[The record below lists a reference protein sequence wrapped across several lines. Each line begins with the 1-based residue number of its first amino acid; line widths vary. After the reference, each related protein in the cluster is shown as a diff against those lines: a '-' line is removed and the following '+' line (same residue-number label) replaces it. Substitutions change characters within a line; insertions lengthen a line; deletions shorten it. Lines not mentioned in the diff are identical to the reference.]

1 MKFFRKRKSAPLSP
15 EELERELRER
25 AESKRNAMGDPLGS
39 DVFGDSSFVNGISR
53 AQFTV
58 NEGGIESL
66 IARRVF
72 EPRQGQSQSDQE
84 AL

>member
-1 MKFFRKRKSAPLSP
+1 VRFFKKRKSTPLTQ
-15 EELERELRER
+15 EELEREIRER
-25 AESKRNAMGDPLGS
+25 ADSKRNAMGDPLVGNVYGDGS
-39 DVFGDSSFVNGISR
+39 FTNSISR

-58 NEGGIESL
+58 NEGGIESI

>member
-1 MKFFRKRKSAPLSP
+1 MRFFKKRKVVPLSQ
-15 EELERELRER
+15 EELERERRER
-25 AESKRNAMGDPLGS
+25 AESRRAPMGDPS
-39 DVFGDSSFVNGISR
+39 TDVYGDGSFVNNISR